1 MKRINKIVI
10 VLVIITISIITTS
23 IIMQPMEDHQKPL
36 IHQSKTLIGDGS
48 SIDHQ

>member
-10 VLVIITISIITTS
+10 VLAILTLGITTD
-23 IIMQPMEDHQKPL
+23 IVVMQPMKDTQKPL

-48 SIDHQ
+48 SVNH